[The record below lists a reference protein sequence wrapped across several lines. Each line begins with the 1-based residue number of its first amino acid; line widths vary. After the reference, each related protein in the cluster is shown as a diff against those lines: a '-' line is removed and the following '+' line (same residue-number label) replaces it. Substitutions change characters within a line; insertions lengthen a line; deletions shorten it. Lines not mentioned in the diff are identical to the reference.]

1 MTSVSSGSMKR
12 QHAAGLPLALLLRLA
27 WRNLWR
33 HRKRTLITLTSI
45 AIGFAMAVI
54 SIGIGDGSH
63 NSMIRNAITLGEGHL
78 AVQPKGYLE
87 APSNSLM
94 IADGK
99 GLIDQL
105 QQPLSALAQQGI
117 QVSAIPRISLQLL
130 ASTANNSVGVG
141 LESVS
146 GEATDPR
153 SEQLRKG
160 LTAGDWLSE
169 EQENGI
175 VLGQALANKLK
186 VRLGSKV
193 VLMAGT
199 QGGDTTA
206 QLGRVR
212 GIFQTGMDNLDSYL
226 ILAPL
231 ELGRLF
237 LQAELTATGAHIETK
252 TDTETKTEIE
262 AETAQPL
269 TRIALFVSPADAANQ
284 VWIELNKALKSALE
298 HQQLALLDW
307 QTLMPDLV
315 QFVALDDAGNYV
327 FLLLILIMVL
337 FGIINTV
344 LMSVLERTR
353 EFGLLRALGLARIQL
368 MLLVCCEA
376 FLLSL
381 LALLFGWL
389 LGGGL
394 HLALSANG
402 LDLSGMMGDSTA
414 IMGTY
419 MDPVIR
425 PELSL
430 NRIGQLSGGIFL
442 VTLLSGLYPAIKA
455 SRVAPVDALKT

>member
-1 MTSVSSGSMKR
+1 MSYDVQNKAGKGRS
-12 QHAAGLPLALLLRLA
+12 AGLPLQLLLRLA

-45 AIGFAMAVI
+45 AIGFALAVI

-63 NSMIRNAITLGEGHL
+63 NSMIRNAITLGNGHL
-78 AVQPKGYLE
+78 AIQPERYLE
-87 APSNSLM
+87 APSNNLM
-94 IADGK
+94 IPDSQK
-99 GLIDQL
+99 LMDRL
-105 QQPLSALAQQGI
+105 DKPLAELNRQGV
-117 QVSAIPRISLQLL
+117 QVNAIPRISLQLL

-141 LESVS
+141 LEAVS
-146 GEATDPR
+146 GQIVDPR
-153 SEQLRKG
+153 SEQLKKG
-160 LTAGDWLSE
+160 LIKGQWLAD
-169 EQENGI
+169 EQTNGI
-175 VLGQALANKLK
+175 VVGQALANKLK

-212 GIFQTGMDNLDSYL
+212 GIFQTGMDELDSYL

-237 LQAELTATGAHIETK
+237 LQAELTATG
-252 TDTETKTEIE
+252 TEIE
-262 AETAQPL
+262 TENAQPL
-269 TRIALFVSPADAANQ
+269 TRIALFVAPADGADLAQQQINDALSA
-284 VWIELNKALKSALE
+284 ELKA
-298 HQQLALLDW
+298 QNLALLDW

-425 PELSL
+425 PELSTDRVL
-430 NRIGQLSGGIFL
+430 QLSGGIFL

>member
-78 AVQPKGYLE
+78 AIQPKGYLE

-94 IADGK
+94 ITDGK
-99 GLIDQL
+99 GLTDQL
-105 QQPLSALAQQGI
+105 QQPLNELAQQGI

-160 LTAGDWLSE
+160 LTAGDWLSD

-175 VLGQALANKLK
+175 VLGQALASKLK

-212 GIFQTGMDNLDSYL
+212 GIFQTGMDDLDSYL

-237 LQAELTATGAHIETK
+237 LKAELTATGAQIETK
-252 TDTETKTEIE
+252 TETEIE
-262 AETAQPL
+262 SENAQPL
-269 TRIALFVSPADAANQ
+269 TRIALFISPADAADQ
-284 VWIELNKALKSALE
+284 AQIELKKAMNSSPDS
-298 HQQLALLDW
+298 QQLALLDW

-368 MLLVCCEA
+368 MLLVCAEA

-430 NRIGQLSGGIFL
+430 NRIVQLSGGIFL

-455 SRVAPVDALKT
+455 CRVAPVDALKT

>member
-1 MTSVSSGSMKR
+1 MSYDVQNKVGKGRS
-12 QHAAGLPLALLLRLA
+12 AGLPLQLLLRLA

-45 AIGFAMAVI
+45 AIGFALAVI

-63 NSMIRNAITLGEGHL
+63 NSMIRNAITLGNGHL
-78 AVQPKGYLE
+78 AIQPERYLE
-87 APSNSLM
+87 APSNNLM
-94 IADGK
+94 IPDSQKLMDRLDKPMAE
-99 GLIDQL
+99 LNR
-105 QQPLSALAQQGI
+105 QGV
-117 QVSAIPRISLQLL
+117 QVNAIPRISLQLL

-141 LESVS
+141 LEAVS
-146 GEATDPR
+146 GQVVDPR
-153 SEQLRKG
+153 SEQLKKG
-160 LTAGDWLSE
+160 LIKGLWLAD
-169 EQENGI
+169 EQTNGI

-212 GIFQTGMDNLDSYL
+212 GIFQTGMDELDSYL

-237 LQAELTATGAHIETK
+237 LQAEITATG
-252 TDTETKTEIE
+252 TEIE
-262 AETAQPL
+262 TENAQPL
-269 TRIALFVSPADAANQ
+269 TRIALFVAPADGADLAQQQINDALSA
-284 VWIELNKALKSALE
+284 ELKA
-298 HQQLALLDW
+298 QNLALLDW

-327 FLLLILIMVL
+327 LLLLILIMVL

-425 PELSL
+425 PELSTDRVL
-430 NRIGQLSGGIFL
+430 QLSGGIFL

>member
-78 AVQPKGYLE
+78 AIQPKGYLE

-99 GLIDQL
+99 GLTDQL
-105 QQPLSALAQQGI
+105 QHPLKALAQQGI

-146 GEATDPR
+146 GQAEDPR

-160 LTAGDWLSE
+160 LIVGDWLSE

-212 GIFQTGMDNLDSYL
+212 GIFQTGMDDLDSYL

-237 LQAELTATGAHIETK
+237 LKAELTATGAQIETK
-252 TDTETKTEIE
+252 TKTEIE

-269 TRIALFVSPADAANQ
+269 TRIALFVLPAGAADQ
-284 VWIELNKALKSALE
+284 AQLLLNKAMNSSLNSR
-298 HQQLALLDW
+298 QLALLDW

-368 MLLVCCEA
+368 MLLVCAEA
-376 FLLSL
+376 FLLSV

-394 HLALSANG
+394 HLVLSANG

-430 NRIGQLSGGIFL
+430 NRIVQLSGGIFL

>member
-78 AVQPKGYLE
+78 AIQPKGYLE

-94 IADGK
+94 ITDGK
-99 GLIDQL
+99 GLTDQL
-105 QQPLSALAQQGI
+105 QQPLNELAQQGI

-130 ASTANNSVGVG
+130 ASTANNSVGIG

-146 GEATDPR
+146 GQAEDPR

-175 VLGQALANKLK
+175 VLGQALASKLK

-206 QLGRVR
+206 QLGRIR
-212 GIFQTGMDNLDSYL
+212 GIFQTGMDDLDSYL

-237 LQAELTATGAHIETK
+237 LQAELTTTGAQIETK
-252 TDTETKTEIE
+252 T
-262 AETAQPL
+262 ETAQPL
-269 TRIALFVSPADAANQ
+269 TRIALFVSPAGATDQAQ
-284 VWIELNKALKSALE
+284 LLLNEAMNSSPDS
-298 HQQLALLDW
+298 QQLALLDW
-307 QTLMPDLV
+307 QALMPDLV

-368 MLLVCCEA
+368 MLLVCAEA
-376 FLLSL
+376 FLLSV
-381 LALLFGWL
+381 LALLFG
-389 LGGGL
+389 
-394 HLALSANG
+394 
-402 LDLSGMMGDSTA
+402 
-414 IMGTY
+414 
-419 MDPVIR
+419 
-425 PELSL
+425 
-430 NRIGQLSGGIFL
+430 
-442 VTLLSGLYPAIKA
+442 
-455 SRVAPVDALKT
+455 